1 MRKSTLAFSAIASI
15 LGAAALAH
23 SGATGVVKERMDGMI
38 ALGGVV
44 KELNPMMRAQTPF
57 DAERVR
63 AGADVMIQHAGEQM
77 TRLFPEGSDG
87 MPSEALPIIWEEW
100 DEFTA
105 LAEQLALRAEG
116 LKLSADVGLAASQ
129 DSGGASMM
137 GGGGMMG
144 STEASPM
151 GGDAMGASDVMT
163 VDMFATMPTDVA
175 FAAVAQSCAAC
186 HQKFRAEDN

>member
-1 MRKSTLAFSAIASI
+1 MRKRTITLLAITTVA
-15 LGAAALAH
+15 GAAAFAH
-23 SGATGVVKERMDGMI
+23 SGATGVVKERMDGML

-44 KELNPMMRAQTPF
+44 KELNPMMRGQTPF
-57 DAERVR
+57 DADRVR
-63 AGADVMIQHAGEQM
+63 AGADLMISHAGEQM

-87 MPSEALPIIWEEW
+87 MPSAALPAIWEDWE
-100 DEFTA
+100 EFTA
-105 LAEQLALRAEG
+105 LAEQLELRAEG

-144 STEASPM
+144 TADASPM
-151 GGDAMGASDVMT
+151 GADAMGTSDMVT
-163 VDMFATMPTDVA
+163 VDMFSTMPTDVA

-186 HQKFRAEDN
+186 HQKFRAEEE